1 MKQPVNLLML
11 SHKQG
16 FRDHKAGYA
25 LPGQERM
32 VCLRLAQACTQLS
45 YKLPHIQEGHDKRTE
60 ADSQGSSQLL
70 GLSAAG
76 VPSIR
81 WTCVKK
87 YFQIRN
93 QSWLTYWTWL
103 FCMARSGCASLK
115 CSVVSTGAPCFSN
128 LSGKKNCTGN
138 MSECIGLGI
147 MRFLKHKDGGPG
159 SKHQEKLSPS
169 CPEAIGGGST
179 VCLSL
184 ESNSRDHS
192 VVTGPAP
199 LGRTCDLMLIS
210 SIFSQLK
217 VRCMY
222 LPLSHF

>member
-1 MKQPVNLLML
+1 MKQHVNLLML

-25 LPGQERM
+25 LTGQEKM

-45 YKLPHIQEGHDKRTE
+45 YKLPHIQEGHGKGTE

-70 GLSAAG
+70 SLSAAS
-76 VPSIR
+76 VPSIW

-87 YFQIRN
+87 YFRIGN

-103 FCMARSGCASLK
+103 FCMARSGSASLK
-115 CSVVSTGAPCFSN
+115 YSVDSTGAPCFSN
-128 LSGKKNCTGN
+128 LSWKNNCTGN

-147 MRFLKHKDGGPG
+147 MKFLKHKDGSPG
-159 SKHQEKLSPS
+159 NKHQEKLSPW

-184 ESNSRDHS
+184 ESNSQDHS
-192 VVTGPAP
+192 VITGPAP
-199 LGRTCDLMLIS
+199 LGRTCNLMFIS
-210 SIFSQLK
+210 NIFS
-217 VRCMY
+217 
-222 LPLSHF
+222 